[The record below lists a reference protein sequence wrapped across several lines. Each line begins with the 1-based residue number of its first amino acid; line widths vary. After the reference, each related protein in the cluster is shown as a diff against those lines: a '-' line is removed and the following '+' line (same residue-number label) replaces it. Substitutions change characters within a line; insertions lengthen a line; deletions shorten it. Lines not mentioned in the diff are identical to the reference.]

1 METIRDFRVWFWNSE
16 HWLFNATWEEFE
28 NPPPGVYYPL
38 ERHILLPS
46 VAIGVII
53 LGIRLVYDR
62 LVVVPF
68 AKYMGLTFKKTYH
81 VEKNPVLEAAYAV
94 DKCCEQKS
102 LQELSKKTSL
112 TERQIQ
118 RWFRYRREQDK
129 PGRMKKF
136 RECSWYF
143 LFYTTSFCCALYIL
157 WDKPYFWDFK
167 HCWINN
173 ARQHV
178 TNDIYWYY
186 TIEMGFYWHCLVT
199 LMTDTKRTD
208 FPEMVIHHFVT
219 ILLIYFSFMC
229 NQTRI
234 GALVLLLHDS
244 NDIMMSASKSVNYL
258 KKQQLA
264 EVLFVLFFALW
275 IFSKLYI
282 YPFRMVW
289 SATFTSQQYI
299 PNVTRYPVY
308 WLLNGLLWVLQ
319 VLHILWTVM
328 LVGIIT
334 SKFTGDKKMRDVRSD
349 TEESSGL
356 EDTDVSKETGVI
368 SNGSTEGLSRRPQ
381 TTGNRG

>member
-1 METIRDFRVWFWNSE
+1 MTIIQDIRKWFWNPKY
-16 HWLFNATWEEFE
+16 WLVHITWEEFE

-62 LVVVPF
+62 FLLIPF
-68 AKYMGLTFKKTYH
+68 AKYMGLTMKKKCSA
-81 VEKNPVLEAAYAV
+81 VKNPTLEAAYEV
-94 DKCCEQKS
+94 DKYSERKHIED
-102 LQELSKKTSL
+102 LTKKTSL

-118 RWFRYRREQDK
+118 RWFRHRRNKDS

-136 RECSWYF
+136 RETGWYF
-143 LFYTTSFCCALYIL
+143 VFYTVSFCCALYIL
-157 WDKPYFWDFK
+157 WDKKYFWDLK

-173 ARQHV
+173 GRHHV

-264 EVLFVLFFALW
+264 EVLFVLFFILW
-275 IFSKLYI
+275 VFSKLYV
-282 YPFRMVW
+282 YPFIIVW

-299 PNVTRYPVY
+299 DNATRYPVY

-328 LVGIIT
+328 LVGIII
-334 SKFTGDKKMRDVRSD
+334 SKFTGDKKMKDVRSD
-349 TEESSGL
+349 TEESSG
-356 EDTDVSKETGVI
+356 DNDDDISKEI
-368 SNGSTEGLSRRPQ
+368 Y
-381 TTGNRG
+381 TTGNGYEGSLGRLSQVIQV